1 MSGGAL
7 NYIYY
12 QIRSDM
18 KQRLL
23 SPGLRLRAQTE
34 GDSEVKEKLLQIA
47 KVMQECSKLAKEA
60 EWYLSG
66 DVGFDTFSSRVEKI
80 FEGS

>member
-12 QIRSDM
+12 QIGYEAETLES
-18 KQRLL
+18 
-23 SPGLRLRAQTE
+23 RAQTE